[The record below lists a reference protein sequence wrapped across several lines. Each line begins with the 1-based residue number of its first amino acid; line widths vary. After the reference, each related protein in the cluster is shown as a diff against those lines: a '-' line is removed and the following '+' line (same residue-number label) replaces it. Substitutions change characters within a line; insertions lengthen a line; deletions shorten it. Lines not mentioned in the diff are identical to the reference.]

1 MHPSIF
7 ERYLWNC
14 FWVCAETENSLVR
27 QETTNINTPALNKNS
42 KRLSPSKQSIKAA
55 KEREAQQRKREEEIV
70 SYFIGHVSSEKRTAA
85 FVKIMISRLKSEKI
99 ATFDY
104 SDEYSRDWFLS
115 QYNLSKSLRL
125 K

>member
-1 MHPSIF
+1 M
-7 ERYLWNC
+7 
-14 FWVCAETENSLVR
+14 
-27 QETTNINTPALNKNS
+27 
-42 KRLSPSKQSIKAA
+42 KAA

-70 SYFIGHVSSEKRTAA
+70 SYFIWHVSSEKRTAA

-104 SDEYSRDWFLS
+104 SDEYSREWFLS
-115 QYNLSKSLRL
+115 QYNLSKSLKL